1 MRSCQRKWELHQNCK
16 CSIPQKSK
24 SNDVHFQKNMEKILC
39 QLKSWLDME
48 TKKGQRMNLNQRVEK
63 KDHTSVQGCLHWMHF
78 WQLFSTSVVFLAKTI
93 MTTSKPCATLSRVIQ
108 LLRTVFKRCCISCQ
122 DDNFTALCTSFNGYL
137 AITIKKVKGERTL
150 RIREPPFEKW
160 SMYLSIAQIAFNPRP
175 INIVRDIVRDG
186 GSTAP

>member
-1 MRSCQRKWELHQNCK
+1 
-16 CSIPQKSK
+16 
-24 SNDVHFQKNMEKILC
+24 
-39 QLKSWLDME
+39 
-48 TKKGQRMNLNQRVEK
+48 
-63 KDHTSVQGCLHWMHF
+63 
-78 WQLFSTSVVFLAKTI
+78 

-186 GSTAP
+186 GSTAPETTYTLYNAFSVIHRLNYLHCLYYFLRSHNLVLTV